1 MSQVLGPSG
10 RLGDGEKGG
19 LGLGSLD
26 FGGGCQWGGLLYKRM
41 EKEETKMLSP
51 ENGEEMATE
60 SRDRGDV
67 RVAV

>member
-1 MSQVLGPSG
+1 MVEDVS
-10 RLGDGEKGG
+10 
-19 LGLGSLD
+19 
-26 FGGGCQWGGLLYKRM
+26 GGGCLLYKQM

-67 RVAV
+67 RVAE